1 MEQIICT
8 IAKGIETGGDP
19 TRDAE
24 QAERLRLIRSENA
37 KATSKAINTKM
48 IFVVFVAFAA
58 VILSIFAAVMPV
70 LSNFI

>member
-1 MEQIICT
+1 M
-8 IAKGIETGGDP
+8 
-19 TRDAE
+19 
-24 QAERLRLIRSENA
+24 IRSENA

-48 IFVVFVAFAA
+48 IFVVFVAFAG